1 MVSEILKNNNR
12 EKRFSLVQNTVLYP
26 PRPEQRSRICEL
38 VRRTEDSPVS
48 SRIVMCILEFCH
60 TPLESAFVSSEERTY
75 LKTICYFEMPLLDYL
90 QP

>member
-1 MVSEILKNNNR
+1 M
-12 EKRFSLVQNTVLYP
+12 VQNTVLYP

-38 VRRTEDSPVS
+38 VRRTEEAPPLIDSPVS

-60 TPLESAFVSSEERTY
+60 TPLESAFVSSEKRTY